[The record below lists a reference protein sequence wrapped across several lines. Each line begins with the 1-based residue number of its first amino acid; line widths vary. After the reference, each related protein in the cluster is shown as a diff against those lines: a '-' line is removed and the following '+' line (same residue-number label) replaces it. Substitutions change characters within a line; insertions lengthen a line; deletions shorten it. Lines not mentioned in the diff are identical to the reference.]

1 MKYLGGFAA
10 ARVASN
16 EHDGVVVDG
25 VHDLGLHGVDGKG
38 RPRFVALLQALVD
51 LAAFRPVVQDI
62 LKVMVNI
69 QDKFSD
75 IVRAQGLICEL
86 VGLMI

>member
-25 VHDLGLHGVDGKG
+25 VHDLGLHGVDG
-38 RPRFVALLQALVD
+38 
-51 LAAFRPVVQDI
+51 
-62 LKVMVNI
+62 
-69 QDKFSD
+69 
-75 IVRAQGLICEL
+75 
-86 VGLMI
+86 